1 MINVFGTV
9 PELEWGVAPLPQIG
23 TEKAAWANSHN
34 FVIPN
39 QPNPDPN
46 KLRAAKVFIAWVI
59 ENSQKWAEGGQVPA
73 LNEVREGQA
82 FEDLEWQPEF
92 AKELPYVHF
101 GPSAPGVTEINENI
115 LYTAVNEAVLLNE
128 EPRAALD
135 TAVERANKLLQQN
148 QQKYGGY

>member
-1 MINVFGTV
+1 M
-9 PELEWGVAPLPQIG
+9 
-23 TEKAAWANSHN
+23 
-34 FVIPN
+34 
-39 QPNPDPN
+39 
-46 KLRAAKVFIAWVI
+46 
-59 ENSQKWAEGGQVPA
+59 PA
-73 LNEVREGQA
+73 LNGVRESKE
-82 FEDLEWQPEF
+82 FEGLEWQPEF

-128 EPRAALD
+128 EPKAALD